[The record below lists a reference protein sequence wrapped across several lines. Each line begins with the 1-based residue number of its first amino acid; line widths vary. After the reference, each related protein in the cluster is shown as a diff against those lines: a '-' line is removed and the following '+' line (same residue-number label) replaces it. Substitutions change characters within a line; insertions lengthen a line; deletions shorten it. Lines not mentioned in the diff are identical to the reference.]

1 VANLKSKMNDEPVY
15 IESALCPLP
24 IRDRGT
30 VILGHGSGGKL
41 SSDLIE
47 KMFLPPFDNPA
58 LRAGNDAGVVQP
70 RPCARLAVSTD
81 SHVVWPLFFPG
92 GDIGRLAV
100 CGTVNDVAMMGA
112 KPLYLTAGFI
122 LEEGLEIGLLEKVVE
137 SMQDSAVEA
146 GVQIIA
152 GDTKVVE
159 RGKAD
164 GLYISTSGVGLIEDG
179 VEIGGALAQAG
190 DMVLLS
196 GPLGDHGIAVLA
208 ARNELGL
215 ETAVESDVAPLNHLV
230 QAMLEAS
237 DNIHVLRDP
246 TRGGVAS
253 TLNEI
258 AKQSA
263 VSIVLQEQAIP
274 VRLAVK
280 AACEML
286 GFDPLYIANEGRLL
300 AIVGREDAECV
311 LEVMRRTRY
320 GEESVMIGEV
330 QETRPGRVLLKTA
343 FGSTRIVD
351 VLLGE
356 MLPRIC

>member
-1 VANLKSKMNDEPVY
+1 MPEKPVY
-15 IESALCPLP
+15 IESALCPVP
-24 IRDRGT
+24 IRDRGH
-30 VILGHGSGGKL
+30 VIMGHGSGGKL
-41 SSDLIE
+41 SSDLIA
-47 KMFLPPFDNPA
+47 KLFLPPFDNEA
-58 LRAGNDAGVVQP
+58 LRAGNDAGVVQL

-92 GDIGRLAV
+92 GDIGRLAI

-112 KPLYLTAGFI
+112 EPLYLTAGFI

-137 SMQDSAVEA
+137 SMQAAAAEA

-164 GLYISTSGVGLIEDG
+164 GLYISTSGVGLVEEG
-179 VEIGGALAQAG
+179 VAIGGALARPG
-190 DMVLLS
+190 DVVLLS
-196 GPLGDHGIAVLA
+196 GPIGDHGIAVLA

-230 QAMLEAS
+230 AAMLEAS
-237 DNIHVLRDP
+237 DQIHVLRDP
-246 TRGGVAS
+246 TRGGVAG

-258 AKQSA
+258 ARQSEI
-263 VSIVLQEQAIP
+263 SIVLQEQSLP
-274 VRLAVK
+274 VRPAVR

-300 AIVGREDAECV
+300 AIAGPEDAQRI

-320 GEESVMIGEV
+320 GEESVIIGEV
-330 QETRPGRVLLKTA
+330 RETHPGRVLMKTA

>member
-1 VANLKSKMNDEPVY
+1 MSEGEIIY
-15 IESALCPLP
+15 IESALCPVP
-24 IRDRGT
+24 IRDRGH

-41 SSDLIE
+41 SQDLIGGL
-47 KMFLPPFDNPA
+47 FLPPFDNPA
-58 LRAGNDAGVVQP
+58 LRAGNDAGVVDP
-70 RPCARLAVSTD
+70 GPGRLAVSTD

-112 KPLYLTAGFI
+112 RPLYLTAGFI

-137 SMQDSAVEA
+137 SMQASAAEA

-164 GLYISTSGVGLIEDG
+164 GLYINSSGVGILLPSLN
-179 VEIGGALAQAG
+179 IGGAMAQPG
-190 DMVLLS
+190 DVLILS
-196 GPLGDHGIAVLA
+196 GPIGDHGIAVLA

-215 ETAVESDVAPLNHLV
+215 ETEILSDVAPLNHLV
-230 QAMLEAS
+230 AAMLEAS
-237 DNIHVLRDP
+237 DAIHVLRDP
-246 TRGGVAS
+246 TRGGVGS

-258 AKQSA
+258 ARQSG
-263 VSIVLQEQAIP
+263 VSITLQEQHLPIRP
-274 VRLAVK
+274 AVQ

-300 AIVGREDAECV
+300 AVVGREDAEKV
-311 LEVMRRTRY
+311 LEAMRGVRY
-320 GEESVMIGEV
+320 GEEATIIGEV
-330 QETRPGRVLLKTA
+330 GERPQGRVLLKTA

-351 VLLGE
+351 LLLGE